1 MIYNSQGSF
10 VKFKDISDFKELP
23 LDSMHK
29 KQNNFHIKF
38 TRFKNVSR
46 QTKNN
51 EDLKAK
57 VLENN
62 GDLFNELYYI
72 YKERYEEEKDAL
84 NKKDAKKIDY
94 TKLRFADDYLYESK
108 EEKQTD
114 IKPDKK
120 EPPKKPTKSDVTEFN
135 QLINKD
141 EVGINR
147 EFFKK
152 TFQLS
157 KS

>member
-38 TRFKNVSR
+38 TGFKNVSR

-57 VLENN
+57 VLENV
-62 GDLFNELYYI
+62 GDLFNELCYI
-72 YKERYEEEKDAL
+72 YKERYEEEKDAS

-94 TKLRFADDYLYESK
+94 TK
-108 EEKQTD
+108 
-114 IKPDKK
+114 
-120 EPPKKPTKSDVTEFN
+120 
-135 QLINKD
+135 
-141 EVGINR
+141 
-147 EFFKK
+147 
-152 TFQLS
+152 
-157 KS
+157 